1 MSPDPSASPS
11 KAVLVTGC
19 SSGIGHAT
27 AMRLAERGWT
37 VYATARRPEAIA
49 DLESAGCRT
58 LALDVTDE
66 ESMKAAVATIEAE
79 HSAVGILINN
89 AGYSQSGAIESVGMD
104 DVRRQFETNVF
115 GLVRLTQLV
124 LPGMRAQRYGKVV
137 NVSSMGA
144 NFTFPGGGFYH
155 ATKYALEAI
164 SDALRFEVKAF
175 GIDVVVIQ
183 PGLIRTGFGDT
194 AVASIDEGAADAGPY
209 DAFNAE
215 VAKATHDVYE
225 KGPMARLGGGPEDVA
240 KTIDRAITTRRPKIR
255 YRVTPSA
262 HMLVTQRALMTDGM
276 WDAFLRTQF
285 DQPGKD

>member
-1 MSPDPSASPS
+1 
-11 KAVLVTGC
+11 
-19 SSGIGHAT
+19 
-27 AMRLAERGWT
+27 
-37 VYATARRPEAIA
+37 
-49 DLESAGCRT
+49 
-58 LALDVTDE
+58 
-66 ESMKAAVATIEAE
+66 
-79 HSAVGILINN
+79 
-89 AGYSQSGAIESVGMD
+89 MD

-164 SDALRFEVKAF
+164 SDALRFEVKALRHRRRRDPA
-175 GIDVVVIQ
+175 GHHQDRASAT
-183 PGLIRTGFGDT
+183 PPSPRSTRAPRTPART
-194 AVASIDEGAADAGPY
+194 TRSTR
-209 DAFNAE
+209 E

-240 KTIDRAITTRRPKIR
+240 KTIERAITTRRPKIR